1 MYQAEI
7 LVLYFLFLCFQLF
20 LQLRQLTVLK
30 LSGLVQVILLLG
42 SGDVAVH
49 LLNLLAESRQMGN

>member
-42 SGDVAVH
+42 NKY
-49 LLNLLAESRQMGN
+49 LF